1 MLDIN
6 VINTRYFDIKIT
18 VKDDDGEEHIVSLN
32 VEPPKVK
39 TLNKITSSYKNKD
52 DENMMSEIMRLILN
66 KNKTNY
72 KVPNEIIENLDIDQC
87 KEIFDKYSKWLN
99 INRQDPN

>member
-18 VKDDDGEEHIVSLN
+18 VKDDDGEEHTVSLN
-32 VEPPKVK
+32 VEPPKLI
-39 TLNKITSSYKNKD
+39 TLKKIIILSKNKD
-52 DENMMSEIMRLILN
+52 DEDSMFEMMRLILN

-72 KVPNEIIENLDIDQC
+72 KVPNEIIENLNIDQC
-87 KEIFDKYSKWLN
+87 KEIFDKYSKWIN
-99 INRQDPN
+99 KNRQDPN